1 MTGTEC
7 HINDSLNHKHL
18 YVDSPVVKSLL
29 FFFYNRGILPMML
42 LDIDASK
49 GFRTHYSSH
58 AIAEPVLLRKYFY
71 DDSVEK
77 ILTNCQPNPLIIFEK
92 TLLTQIAELYT

>member
-1 MTGTEC
+1 
-7 HINDSLNHKHL
+7 
-18 YVDSPVVKSLL
+18 
-29 FFFYNRGILPMML
+29 MML

-58 AIAEPVLLRKYFY
+58 AIAVPVLLRKYFY

-92 TLLTQIAELYT
+92 PC